1 MRFSHVIVVLRS
13 LAFTVMLYGFTWL
26 MLLVIWPFFL
36 LPDRRAWPLVKLW
49 GRIVVWLHRVVGGT
63 RVEWRGL
70 ENIPEGGFLVAAK
83 HQAMWETFALIPM
96 FDSAAF
102 VLKHE
107 LGRIPIFGFGTR
119 QMGMIAI
126 DRSAGARALI
136 EMTQRAKQAI
146 AEGRQVIIFPEGTRT
161 KPGAPPAYKVGVGY
175 IYEACAAP
183 CLPVALNSGL
193 YWPRR
198 SWLRYPGTIIVEFLP
213 PIAPGM
219 PRREFL
225 ARLERGIE
233 EASDRLIAEAAASR
247 QPPPIP
253 ARAEPAAPSA

>member
-1 MRFSHVIVVLRS
+1 VLVALRS
-13 LAFTVMLYGFTWL
+13 LAFTVTLYSFTWL

-36 LPDRRAWPLVKLW
+36 LPKRRAWPLVKLW
-49 GRIVVWLHRVVGGT
+49 GTIVVGLHRFLGGT

-70 ENIPEGGFLVAAK
+70 ENIPPGGFLVAAK

-96 FDSAAF
+96 FSSAAF

-136 EMTQRAKQAI
+136 DMTQRAKEAI

-161 KPGAPPAYKVGVGY
+161 APGAPPAYKVGVGY
-175 IYEACAAP
+175 IYEACGAT

-213 PIAPGM
+213 PIPPGM

-225 ARLERGIE
+225 AKLEHDIE
-233 EASDRLIAEAAASR
+233 AASNRLIAEAAESR
-247 QPPPIP
+247 TPPPIP
-253 ARAEPAAPSA
+253 ALAQTTAPTT